1 MSRSDRAGAVV
12 SPGVGLRW
20 RRFRWPLAVLLVVL
34 VASVVIGLTG
44 SGSVHGELD
53 PAATDPAGSRAL
65 ATLLTDRGVP
75 VHRVNGIPE
84 ALDRGGELTTLV
96 IPFPNRIPAVQLGR
110 VVDAYPGSRVVL
122 VGPDSDA
129 LAALD
134 SRIVPHGTA
143 RVTRRDP
150 RCGLPAAGTAGD
162 VDLGGAVYDPVGG
175 TGCYPAAGGST
186 LVVADRPDGGQLV
199 LLGAGDLMENQRLDH
214 HGNAAL
220 GLLLLGA
227 GNSDRSPAGQVVWLM
242 AGPGSAG
249 TEPPGLLDI
258 APRWMVL
265 AGAQLLLAGVVAA
278 VWRGRRLGPPVTEPL
293 PVVVRAAET
302 VEGRARLY
310 RRAGARDRAAEAL
323 RAGALARLVPRLRLG
338 SEPSAAA
345 VVAAVA
351 ARTGPAGY
359 DAGELLFGPP
369 PPDEAGLVGLADR
382 LDALVRLTLDPAPP
396 TVTAD
401 APPAD
406 PIRSVPDTAHSDVEE
421 GHL

>member
-150 RCGLPAAGTAGD
+150 RCGLPAAPPEMSTWAARCTTR
-162 VDLGGAVYDPVGG
+162 LAAPAVTPP
-175 TGCYPAAGGST
+175 PAAAHWWSPTGPT
-186 LVVADRPDGGQLV
+186 V
-199 LLGAGDLMENQRLDH
+199 
-214 HGNAAL
+214 GN
-220 GLLLLGA
+220 
-227 GNSDRSPAGQVVWLM
+227 WYC
-242 AGPGSAG
+242 SA
-249 TEPPGLLDI
+249 
-258 APRWMVL
+258 
-265 AGAQLLLAGVVAA
+265 
-278 VWRGRRLGPPVTEPL
+278 PVT
-293 PVVVRAAET
+293 
-302 VEGRARLY
+302 
-310 RRAGARDRAAEAL
+310 
-323 RAGALARLVPRLRLG
+323 
-338 SEPSAAA
+338 
-345 VVAAVA
+345 
-351 ARTGPAGY
+351 
-359 DAGELLFGPP
+359 
-369 PPDEAGLVGLADR
+369 
-382 LDALVRLTLDPAPP
+382 
-396 TVTAD
+396 
-401 APPAD
+401 
-406 PIRSVPDTAHSDVEE
+406 
-421 GHL
+421 

>member
-150 RCGLPAAGTAGD
+150 RCGLPAAEVRQRGVDAGAA
-162 VDLGGAVYDPVGG
+162 DL
-175 TGCYPAAGGST
+175 
-186 LVVADRPDGGQLV
+186 
-199 LLGAGDLMENQRLDH
+199 
-214 HGNAAL
+214 AAL
-220 GLLLLGA
+220 SLSGSLPD
-227 GNSDRSPAGQVVWLM
+227 SVSPS
-242 AGPGSAG
+242 GS
-249 TEPPGLLDI
+249 
-258 APRWMVL
+258 
-265 AGAQLLLAGVVAA
+265 GVVSGRLASGAPDSDTASAA
-278 VWRGRRLGPPVTEPL
+278 SESASATRVATSPVCLSTIVTVSLALPP
-293 PVVVRAAET
+293 
-302 VEGRARLY
+302 
-310 RRAGARDRAAEAL
+310 EAL
-323 RAGALARLVPRLRLG
+323 K
-338 SEPSAAA
+338 
-345 VVAAVA
+345 
-351 ARTGPAGY
+351 
-359 DAGELLFGPP
+359 
-369 PPDEAGLVGLADR
+369 
-382 LDALVRLTLDPAPP
+382 
-396 TVTAD
+396 
-401 APPAD
+401 
-406 PIRSVPDTAHSDVEE
+406 
-421 GHL
+421 